1 MTRSLTERH
10 GRNPDLILRKI
21 TIKDYTEA
29 IQCGLG
35 LSLGAYVVSI
45 ILADD
50 HLIVRRGLRALLE
63 TRSDFVV
70 CAEASDGREAV
81 ELALKHKPDVAV
93 LDVSLPFLNGI
104 EATRHIRKG
113 SPATEI
119 LIFTMHDS
127 DELIREVLH
136 AGARGYLLKS
146 EGDEQIVNAVGA
158 LARHHPFFSSQVSE
172 TLLDSFSTGPVP
184 VQPCSRRASARSCS
198 LSQKAIATRKSH
210 GCSISASR
218 QLRLTHRRPCGN
230 SIFARPPNL
239 CTMPCGKNS
248 SRPSA
253 FPCESGIE
261 RRARERS
268 RHLSA
273 IE

>member
-1 MTRSLTERH
+1 MSSTQPVGAMRALADGAY

-35 LSLGAYVVSI
+35 FSLGGYVVSI

-104 EATRHIRKG
+104 EASDTSEKDRQQRK
-113 SPATEI
+113 SLSSRCTTAMSSSAKSFTPARADI
-119 LIFTMHDS
+119 
-127 DELIREVLH
+127 
-136 AGARGYLLKS
+136 
-146 EGDEQIVNAVGA
+146 
-158 LARHHPFFSSQVSE
+158 FSSQRATNRSS
-172 TLLDSFSTGPVP
+172 TRSAPWRDIIRSFQS
-184 VQPCSRRASARSCS
+184 SLRNSA
-198 LSQKAIATRKSH
+198 
-210 GCSISASR
+210 
-218 QLRLTHRRPCGN
+218 
-230 SIFARPPNL
+230 
-239 CTMPCGKNS
+239 
-248 SRPSA
+248 
-253 FPCESGIE
+253 
-261 RRARERS
+261 
-268 RHLSA
+268 
-273 IE
+273 